1 MESAPATEVVASLNA
16 YFSEMDAAIRA
27 NGGLVLQFIGDEIEA
42 VFGAPVA
49 NARHA
54 DQAVNAALDMQAR
67 LLAGNAVRR
76 AAGKVE
82 VRHGI
87 CTTGRCAFCKA
98 CTPRATQFAT
108 TCWCTRPA
116 GWSAATRWRSP

>member
-82 VRHGI
+82 LRHGI
-87 CTTGRCAFCKA
+87 GIHSGTVV
-98 CTPRATQFAT
+98 
-108 TCWCTRPA
+108 A
-116 GWSAATRWRSP
+116 GNIGSNRRMSYALN